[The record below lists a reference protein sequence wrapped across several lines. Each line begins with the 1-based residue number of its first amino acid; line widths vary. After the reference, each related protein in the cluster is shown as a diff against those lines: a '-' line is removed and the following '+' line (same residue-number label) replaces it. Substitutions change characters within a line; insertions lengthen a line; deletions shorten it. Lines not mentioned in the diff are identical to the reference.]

1 MRAGPIPLPGSSP
14 STAQPLICPGRPP
27 GGARLEPAIGAGGV
41 PQAQSEFPFPEE
53 LPPLG
58 GEERWHRLQ
67 QLRRD
72 PAACRSWLAPLEAA
86 EQPPEQDLLEALVA
100 GLDPGGARSF
110 LTLRG
115 GSDQELVLRALER
128 ELRLPTPALA
138 AVWLEPL
145 LAQAPPAGIA
155 AWRWLELLGRFRDPR
170 CAARLRGYLEQAAEP
185 APALLP
191 LLGLQRDPR
200 DAPLLQRLALQ
211 PGPGALRR
219 SALEGLAL
227 GLVAWPLP
235 ALQSTLMTLAADL
248 DPALAAQAVDLLAR
262 LPGAQPRLR
271 RLARRPLEAGV
282 AARLQRRLRPSP
294 LVLVVHG
301 RTGGLV
307 PVELQQLAAE
317 LAERRGA
324 PVLLQ
329 PLTAPGPEPD
339 AAFRSAVLR
348 SGGLSLVPL
357 LLLPGGHVRNDLP
370 GLVRQWR
377 QRTAACGVA
386 PGERPLL
393 WHAPFLGA
401 WPDWQQLLAR
411 LLAEARAG
419 GRGALWLHHPLEGPL
434 ARRYLDH
441 LQAVLQ
447 APGVAAPYSAPPG
460 SFLPPGAASSAC
472 LPLTLAA
479 NRLTESLQAWGAEFP
494 PLLQLEPVRQFLIE
508 ALEMV
513 P

>member
-1 MRAGPIPLPGSSP
+1 M
-14 STAQPLICPGRPP
+14 
-27 GGARLEPAIGAGGV
+27 
-41 PQAQSEFPFPEE
+41 
-53 LPPLG
+53 
-58 GEERWHRLQ
+58 
-67 QLRRD
+67 
-72 PAACRSWLAPLEAA
+72 
-86 EQPPEQDLLEALVA
+86 A
-100 GLDPGGARSF
+100 GLDPDGARSL
-110 LTLRG
+110 LTLLGGRG
-115 GSDQELVLRALER
+115 QEQVLRALER

-155 AWRWLELLGRFRDPR
+155 AARWLELLGRFRDHR
-170 CAARLRGYLEQAAEP
+170 CAARLRGFLEEAAEP
-185 APALLP
+185 APSLLP

-200 DAPLLQRLALQ
+200 DAPLLQRLAAE
-211 PGPGALRR
+211 PGPAVRR
-219 SALEGLAL
+219 RAALEGLAL
-227 GLVAWPLP
+227 GLSAWPLP
-235 ALQSTLMTLAADL
+235 ALQAALLTLAADL
-248 DPALAAQAVDLLAR
+248 DPAMAAQAVDLLAR

-271 RLARRPLEAGV
+271 RLARRSLEPGV

-301 RTGGLV
+301 RSGGLV

-329 PLTAPGPEPD
+329 PLTAAGPEPD
-339 AAFRSAVLR
+339 TAFRSAVLR

-357 LLLPGGHVRNDLP
+357 LLLPGGHVRHDLP

-377 QRTAACGVA
+377 QRAAALGVA
-386 PGERPLL
+386 PGEGPLL

-401 WPDWQQLLAR
+401 WPAWQQLLAR

-419 GRGALWLHHPLEGPL
+419 GQAAVWLHHPLEGPL

-460 SFLPPGAASSAC
+460 SFLPSGVACSAC

-479 NRLTESLQAWGAEFP
+479 NRLTESLQTWGSESP
-494 PLLQLEPVRQFLIE
+494 PLLQRVSVRQFLIE
-508 ALEMV
+508 ALELV